1 MPNAKTQKAFGC
13 LHAVLMSD
21 MHELEVH
28 RQIECIELK
37 RSKELRFLLNHT
49 PSRGITVGY
58 EQPGQSSLTCSIAE
72 KGFGTGR
79 VHPTLKDL

>member
-21 MHELEVH
+21 IHEFEVH
-28 RQIECIELK
+28 RQMECIELK

-49 PSRGITVGY
+49 PSRGITVG
-58 EQPGQSSLTCSIAE
+58 QLGQSSLTCSIAE
-72 KGFGTGR
+72 KGFGTGN
-79 VHPTLKDL
+79 VHPTLQDL